1 MFFFMSQLVTSHGV
15 RNALIFVGIIGIMA
29 GLVLFLK

>member
-1 MFFFMSQLVTSHGV
+1 MSQLVTSHGV
-15 RNALIFVGIIGIMA
+15 RNTLIFIGIVVLGA